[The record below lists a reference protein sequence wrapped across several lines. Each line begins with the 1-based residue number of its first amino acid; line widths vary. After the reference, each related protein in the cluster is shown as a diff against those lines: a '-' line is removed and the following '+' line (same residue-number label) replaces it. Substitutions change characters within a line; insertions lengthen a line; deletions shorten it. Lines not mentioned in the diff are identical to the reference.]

1 MLGRTMAQ
9 GLMFAA
15 AIAGI
20 AAAAYGQATGSIR
33 KDSAPIDVPD
43 GRVTGDAA
51 RAVSDNLAF
60 CIVKRHYLSVRKA
73 LAPPRNLMNDYK
85 FLPKLM
91 DNDCFS
97 GSGTVRSGGGV
108 AWMDLTTNP
117 ISFRGGLYKA
127 LVRKDFGRRPATF
140 GAAAL
145 VIEGDDGQILQFA
158 DCVVRADPESSR
170 RLLLTVAGT
179 SGEQMA
185 IDAVKPGLA
194 KCAVPDMRMR
204 FSKGAL
210 IGDLAEAYYREADA
224 ATSAG
229 AK

>member
-1 MLGRTMAQ
+1 
-9 GLMFAA
+9 MFAA

-20 AAAAYGQATGSIR
+20 AAGARGQATGSIR
-33 KDSAPIDVPD
+33 KDSAPIDVPE

-60 CIVKRHYLSVRKA
+60 CIVKLHYVTVRKA

-85 FLPKLM
+85 VLPKLM

-97 GSGTVRSGGGV
+97 GGGAVRSGGGI
-108 AWMDLTTNP
+108 ASMDLTTNP

-127 LVRKDFGRRPATF
+127 LVRKDYGRRPATY
-140 GAAAL
+140 GATAL
-145 VIEGDDGQILQFA
+145 VIEGDDSEILQFA
-158 DCVVRADPESSR
+158 DCVVRADAETSR
-170 RLLLTVAGT
+170 RLLLSVAGT
-179 SGEQMA
+179 SGEQAA

-194 KCAVPDMRMR
+194 KCAVPNMRMR
-204 FSKGAL
+204 FSKSAL
-210 IGDLAEAYYREADA
+210 IGDLAEAYYREAEA
-224 ATSAG
+224 AKSAG